1 MIALAAVIGAA
12 TAAGVV
18 ADRRRPEGA
27 QRLARR
33 LMDAILWALLP
44 VVAFFNMAALELT
57 VEVGAGI
64 GFAYVGLLA
73 TLGLA
78 WVVGT
83 RVLRLTR
90 PATGALMVC
99 AALANTGYFGLPF
112 NAVTLGF
119 DALPQAVAYDV
130 LVSGLALVT
139 VGFSVGAAF
148 GTAATEAGGRVRAF
162 LARNP
167 ALWAT
172 AAGLVAPDALAPGW
186 AVDATRVLVIAT
198 VPIGFF
204 AVGVAL
210 AGEAGPASRVRR
222 ILAPLDAP
230 VAVAVALKLLVPA
243 AIVLGLSALIVDV
256 PDAYLVQAAMPTAV
270 NTIVVAHAYG
280 LDRRIAAGAIA
291 WTTTIVIAVGVVAAL
306 L

>member
-1 MIALAAVIGAA
+1 MIALAAVIAAA

-18 ADRRRPEGA
+18 ADRRRPGDA
-27 QRLARR
+27 RRLARR
-33 LMDAILWALLP
+33 LMDAILWVLLP

-73 TLGLA
+73 TMGLA
-78 WVVGT
+78 WLVAT
-83 RVLRLTR
+83 RALHLTR
-90 PATGALMVC
+90 AATGAVMIS
-99 AALANTGYFGLPF
+99 AALANTGYLGLPF

-139 VGFSVGAAF
+139 LGFSVGAAF
-148 GTAATEAGGRVRAF
+148 GTAADRPGDRVRAF
-162 LARNP
+162 LVRNP

-172 AAGLVAPDALAPGW
+172 AAGLLAPDVVAPVW
-186 AVDATRVLVIAT
+186 AVDATRALVIAT

-210 AGEAGPASRVRR
+210 CEEAGG
-222 ILAPLDAP
+222 APLDRP
-230 VAVAVALKLLVPA
+230 VAVAAALKLAVPA
-243 AIVLGLSALIVDV
+243 AILLGLSALLVDV
-256 PDAYLVQAAMPTAV
+256 PDAYLLQAAMPTGV
-270 NTIVVAHAYG
+270 NTLVVAHAYG

-291 WTTTIVIAVGVVAAL
+291 WTTTTVVAVGVVAAL